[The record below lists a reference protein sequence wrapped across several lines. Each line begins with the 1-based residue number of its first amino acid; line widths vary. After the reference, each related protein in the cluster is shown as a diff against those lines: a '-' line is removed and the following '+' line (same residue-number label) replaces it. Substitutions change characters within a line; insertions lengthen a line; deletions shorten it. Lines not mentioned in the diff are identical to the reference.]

1 MNGIWAITASF
12 GVADGIIDVCDISV
26 LLFLITYL
34 LGLGTKRRILLYGF
48 LYVVMIG
55 VIYYFFMI
63 GLFMGFLSV
72 AAILPY
78 TNWIRYAVVIILII
92 WGILQLKDY
101 FAPGKWFSLE
111 MPHAAKARAG
121 ILISNATLASILLLG
136 VLVGV
141 ADIPC
146 ASGWAFA
153 YITYLVTHSISSAV
167 ALFFIFIYIL
177 FMLVPLIIAVL
188 ALYFGLVKAEAV
200 KTKGDIIKRYLH
212 LFTGILFIVVAI
224 LLFFIL

>member
-1 MNGIWAITASF
+1 M
-12 GVADGIIDVCDISV
+12 
-26 LLFLITYL
+26 LP
-34 LGLGTKRRILLYGF
+34 
-48 LYVVMIG
+48 
-55 VIYYFFMI
+55 
-63 GLFMGFLSV
+63 
-72 AAILPY
+72 AILPY

-136 VLVGV
+136 VLVGI

-167 ALFFIFIYIL
+167 AFFFIFIYIL
-177 FMLVPLIIAVL
+177 FMLLPLIIVVL